1 MPVRSSPV
9 RYGSLPFAE
18 AIAFFRQKLDM
29 PSERWAD
36 VWRDAHNRAF
46 MVAGATKRDLLADL
60 RGAVDKAIS
69 EGQSIGA
76 FQKAFKEIVARHGWE
91 HTGPASWRSRIIFE
105 TNLRQSYNA
114 GREEQIQRIKHKRPY
129 ALYRHGDS
137 EHPRDLHLKWNNLVL
152 PVDHPWWE
160 THSPSNGYG
169 CKCKKFLLSEADLKR
184 RGLVVGK
191 APDDG
196 AYEWVD
202 KATGELHK
210 IPRGIDPG
218 FDYRPQTPA
227 ELTKVV
233 AKREA
238 AKPALAERLSE
249 RIVDSAFSSVKGVT
263 AQGLSDLLAKLPAP
277 QREPLAAFLKA
288 HPVKTLLIKQTEMGK
303 GAAGLKVAPAIA
315 DYLGKDP
322 YLVRSFYYSRR
333 ASRVNGFTA
342 TSWDHLVIKVKG
354 GDTLKTVDMQAVQA
368 AAADVLTDAYA
379 NRGPRQLL
387 PRGASGEALRRH
399 WSVSAN
405 VGDKLGESAQRISTW
420 LHELGHQVHFWAGEP
435 NLTGIGL
442 ITEYAGTNGKE
453 MAAEAFAAW
462 VLARESMLEH
472 FPELAKRVEAMLAKA
487 TAATTKGGR

>member
-1 MPVRSSPV
+1 MPV

-46 MVAGATKRDLLADL
+46 MVAGVTKTDLLADL

-91 HTGPASWRSRIIFE
+91 HTGPASWRSRVIFE

-114 GREEQIQRIKHKRPY
+114 GREEQSQRIKHKRPY

-137 EHPRDLHLKWNNLVL
+137 EHPRELHLKWNNLVL

-196 AYEWVD
+196 EYEWVD

-210 IPRGIDPG
+210 IPKGIDPG

-227 ELTKVV
+227 DLTKMV

-238 AKPALAERLSE
+238 AKPALAERLPE
-249 RIVDSAFSSVKGVT
+249 RIVESAFSSVKGVT
-263 AQGLSDLLAKLPAP
+263 AQGLSDLLTQLPAP

-288 HPVKTLLIKQTEMGK
+288 HPVKTLFIKQSEMGK
-303 GAAGLKVAPAIA
+303 GAASLKVAPAIGE
-315 DYLGKDP
+315 YLGMDP
-322 YLVRSFYYSRR
+322 NSVRAWYTLRG
-333 ASRVNGFTA
+333 ATKTNGFTFA
-342 TSWDHLVIKVKG
+342 QADHVVIKVAASDKLG
-354 GDTLKTVDMQAVQA
+354 GVDMQAVQA
-368 AAADVLTDAYA
+368 AVAQVISDAKA
-379 NRGPRQLL
+379 NQGPRTWQ
-387 PRGASGEALRRH
+387 PRGSSGDSFRLH
-399 WSVSAN
+399 WSISSN
-405 VGDKLGESAQRISTW
+405 VGDTLGPAAQRISTW

-435 NLTGIGL
+435 DLSRLGL
-442 ITEYAGTNGKE
+442 LTEYGAKSRRE
-453 MAAEAFAAW
+453 KAAEAFAAW
-462 VLARESMLEH
+462 VLAREQLMEH
-472 FPELAKRVEAMLAKA
+472 YPELAAQVEAMLTKA
-487 TAATTKGGR
+487 TQATTKSK

>member
-1 MPVRSSPV
+1 MPV

-46 MVAGATKRDLLADL
+46 MVAGATKTDLLADL

-91 HTGPASWRSRIIFE
+91 HTGPASWRSRVIFE

-137 EHPRDLHLKWNNLVL
+137 EHPRELHLKWNNLVL

-196 AYEWVD
+196 EYEWVD

-227 ELTKVV
+227 DLTKVV
-233 AKREA
+233 TKREA
-238 AKPALAERLSE
+238 AKPALAERLPE
-249 RIVDSAFSSVKGVT
+249 RIVESAFSSVKGVT
-263 AQGLSDLLAKLPAP
+263 AQGLSDLLAELPAP

-288 HPVKTLLIKQTEMGK
+288 HPVKTLFIKQAEMGK

-315 DYLGKDP
+315 EYLGHDA
-322 YLVRSFYYSRR
+322 YSIRSLYYHRTAAR
-333 ASRVNGFTA
+333 TNGFTSK
-342 TSWDHLVIKVKG
+342 SWDHLVIKVKAA
-354 GDTLKTVDMQAVQA
+354 DTIKAVDMQAVQA
-368 AAADVLTDAYA
+368 AAGEVIASAKE
-379 NRGPRQLL
+379 NRGPREWWSKGS
-387 PRGASGEALRRH
+387 RGEALRRH
-399 WSVSAN
+399 FSVSAC
-405 VGDKLGESAQRISTW
+405 VGGRLGESAQRISTW

-435 NLTGIGL
+435 DVTGLGLLTQ
-442 ITEYAGTNGKE
+442 YAGTNGRE
-453 MAAEAFAAW
+453 AAAEAFAAW
-462 VLARESMLEH
+462 MLARETMVAH
-472 FPELAKRVEAMLAKA
+472 YPELANAVQAMIEQAAKA
-487 TAATTKGGR
+487 ATKGEKR

>member
-1 MPVRSSPV
+1 MPI

-46 MVAGATKRDLLADL
+46 MVAGATKTDLLADL

-91 HTGPASWRSRIIFE
+91 HTGPASWRSRVIFE

-137 EHPRDLHLKWNNLVL
+137 EHPRELHLKWNNLVL

-191 APDDG
+191 APNDG
-196 AYEWVD
+196 EYEWVD

-227 ELTKVV
+227 DLTKVV
-233 AKREA
+233 TKREA
-238 AKPALAERLSE
+238 AKPALAERLPE
-249 RIVDSAFSSVKGVT
+249 RLVESAFSSVKGVT
-263 AQGLSDLLAKLPAP
+263 AQGLSDLLAQLPAP
-277 QREPLAAFLKA
+277 QREPLVAFLKA
-288 HPVKTLLIKQTEMGK
+288 HPVKTLFIKQTEMGK
-303 GAAGLKVAPAIA
+303 GAAGIKVAPAIA

-322 YLVRSFYYSRR
+322 YLVRALYHSRR
-333 ASRVNGFTA
+333 ASAINGFT
-342 TSWDHLVIKVKG
+342 SKGWDHLVIKVKG
-354 GDTLKTVDMQAVQA
+354 GDTLKAIDIKAVQA
-368 AAADVLTDAYA
+368 AAAKVVRDAHA
-379 NRGPRQLL
+379 NSGPRQWL
-387 PRGASGEALRRH
+387 PRGTSGETLHRH

-405 VGDKLGESAQRISTW
+405 VGGTLGESSQRLSTW
-420 LHELGHQVHFWAGEP
+420 LHELGHQIHFWAGEP
-435 NLTGIGL
+435 DLTNVGL
-442 ITEYAGTNGKE
+442 LTEYAGKTRME
-453 MAAEAFAAW
+453 AAAEAFAAW
-462 VLARESMLEH
+462 MLARESMVEH
-472 FPELAKRVEAMLAKA
+472 FPELAKRVQAMIEQA
-487 TAATTKGGR
+487 TVATTKGGR